1 MSRSKSSR
9 VAVLGLALVGVLA
22 PRGAAAHESASY
34 SRSILVE
41 RYLVC
46 DDDLDARCVGPEVA
60 HDRLLHALELGA
72 IDPERNNDRIVDPAR
87 DAAVM
92 VAYFDMKDAIP
103 ALRRML
109 VTPMPEGAKD
119 THAWL
124 EVHALRAEA
133 AYALAQLGDLQ
144 SADEIVKQ
152 VRDFETH
159 GHGSLWADTLAALT
173 ELSPTHA
180 SAYAREFLA
189 RIELADLRMSMPGGS
204 SQLEALAP
212 IIATQDRAALPV
224 LRRLTAGEDAGS
236 KGAPKIPLSA
246 SHGWCQ
252 LMAARLAIGE
262 QPLVDEVREQ
272 FAGSYSGTMV
282 ATCDNAFMHAF
293 GRDAKDADILLRHL
307 GRDDH
312 GFDAGMSLVA
322 YDRMIALIAAL
333 NQRSGAA
340 VERAKKKLLQ
350 GLRER
355 SRYPHVADPTH
366 GNFGTH
372 FVALHRAA
380 LAGLGDAESR
390 EILRTMILDAQDRS
404 GVGDLAALRAV
415 QLDVPGAVDDAAA
428 RLALDVA
435 FRNDERSGIFRDVR
449 VRLFDAL
456 RERAPDDPRWAI
468 AVIDGEQDVRERAMH
483 AISRHTPKGSCAAVT
498 SAANDATP
506 RGIDDGFLVLTT
518 LPGGCRSEL
527 ERVAE
532 DARAPAKTRGMAFE
546 ALAVLGSKLP
556 QQLAKG
562 VRDDDMRVYVERAD
576 LIART
581 VARH

>member
-9 VAVLGLALVGVLA
+9 VAVLGMALVAVIA
-22 PRGAAAHESASY
+22 PREAEAHWSASY

-46 DDDLDARCVGPEVA
+46 DEDLDARCVGPDVA
-60 HDRLLHALELGA
+60 HEQLLHALALGP
-72 IDPERNNDRIVDPAR
+72 IDPDRNNDRVVDPAR

-92 VAYFDMKDAIP
+92 AAYFDMQDAIP

-144 SADEIVKQ
+144 SADEIVKH

-159 GHGSLWADTLAALT
+159 GHGTLWADTLAALA

-180 SAYAREFLA
+180 SAYAREFLS

-204 SQLEALAP
+204 SQLAALAP
-212 IIATQDRAALPV
+212 IIATQDREALPV
-224 LRRLTAGEDAGS
+224 LRRLTTGEDTGS
-236 KGAPKIPLSA
+236 RGAPRIPLSSA
-246 SHGWCQ
+246 HGWCE

-262 QPLVDEVREQ
+262 QPLVDDVRKQ

-282 ATCDNAFMHAF
+282 ATCDGKFLKTF
-293 GRDAKDADILLRHL
+293 GRDAKDVDILLRHL
-307 GRDDH
+307 GRDDN
-312 GFDAGMSLVA
+312 GFDAGISLIA
-322 YDRMIALIAAL
+322 YDRMIALIAVL
-333 NQRSGAA
+333 NQRSGTQ
-340 VERAKKKLLQ
+340 VERAKRKLLQ

-366 GNFGTH
+366 RNFGTH

-390 EILRTMILDAQDRS
+390 EILRALILDPQDRS

-415 QLDVPGAVDDAAA
+415 QLDLPGAVDDAAA
-428 RLALDVA
+428 RVALDVA
-435 FRNDERSGIFRDVR
+435 FTNDERSGIFGDLR

-468 AVIDGEQDVRERAMH
+468 ALVDGEVNVRERAMF
-483 AISRHTPKGSCAAVT
+483 AISRHAPKGSCAAVT
-498 SAANDATP
+498 SAARDATP

-518 LPGGCRSEL
+518 LPDGCRSEL
-527 ERVAE
+527 ERLAR
-532 DARAPAKTRGMAFE
+532 DARAPAKVRGMAFE

-562 VRDDDMRVYVERAD
+562 VRDQDMRVYIERAD
-576 LIART
+576 LIARM
-581 VARH
+581 R